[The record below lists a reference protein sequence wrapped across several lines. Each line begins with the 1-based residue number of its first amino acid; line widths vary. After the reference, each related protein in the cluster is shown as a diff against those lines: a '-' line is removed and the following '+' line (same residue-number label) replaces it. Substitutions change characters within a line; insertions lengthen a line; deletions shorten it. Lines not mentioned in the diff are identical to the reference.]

1 MKLIENIRKNTI
13 LLLLITMVVMYF
25 ILKDNLQN
33 ILSTLLK
40 ADFKY
45 ILLAFLSFI
54 ISVSLKGYVNY
65 LTVNNKNK
73 ISIMEAIKHNVIV
86 QFFNGI
92 TPFSTGG
99 QPMEVYMLT
108 EHGISGSK
116 ATMIVL
122 QNFIFYQIA
131 LVLFGLVAVLYNA
144 IFHIFPNIPVLRELV
159 LIGFVIN
166 TLVAIGILLISISE
180 KFTAGV
186 MNILIIFF
194 EKIKIIKNKEETIKK
209 WEGKLEEFH
218 ECAKVLRTRK
228 KLFVLGILYNL
239 LSLGF
244 LYIIPLFITYSMHDF
259 TSLNVFDT
267 LTSSAYVLLMGA
279 FVPIP
284 GASGGIEYGYMK
296 FFGNFLSKT
305 KTSATLVIWRFI
317 TYYFGI
323 IIGMIVFNMDERK
336 KHK

>member
-239 LSLGF
+239 LSLGL

>member
-13 LLLLITMVVMYF
+13 LLLLITIVVMYF
-25 ILKDNLQN
+25 VLKDDFQN
-33 ILSTLLK
+33 VLDALLK
-40 ADFKY
+40 ADIKY
-45 ILLAFLSFI
+45 IVLAFISFI
-54 ISVSLKGYVNY
+54 ISVCLKGYVNY
-65 LTVNNKNK
+65 LTVNNKDK
-73 ISIMEAIKHNVIV
+73 ISIKEAIKHNVIV

-99 QPMEVYMLT
+99 QPMEIYMLT

-116 ATMIVL
+116 ATMIIL

-131 LVLFGLVAVLYNA
+131 LVIFGLGAVLYNA
-144 IFHIFPNIPVLRELV
+144 IFHIFPNVPILRELV

-166 TLVAIGILLISISE
+166 TLVAIGILLISISK
-180 KFTAGV
+180 KFTTGI
-186 MNILIIFF
+186 MNILIIFL
-194 EKIKIIKNKEETIKK
+194 EKVKIVKNKEETIKN
-209 WEGKLEEFH
+209 WQVKLEEFH
-218 ECAKVLRTRK
+218 ECARILRKRK

-259 TSLNVFDT
+259 TSLNILDT

-305 KTSATLVIWRFI
+305 KASATLVIWRFI
-317 TYYFGI
+317 TYYFGM
-323 IIGMIVFNMDERK
+323 IIGMIVFNMDERE

>member
-65 LTVNNKNK
+65 LTINNKNK

>member
-13 LLLLITMVVMYF
+13 VLLLITMVVMYF

>member
-194 EKIKIIKNKEETIKK
+194 EKIKIIKNKEETIKN
-209 WEGKLEEFH
+209 GKE
-218 ECAKVLRTRK
+218 
-228 KLFVLGILYNL
+228 N
-239 LSLGF
+239 
-244 LYIIPLFITYSMHDF
+244 
-259 TSLNVFDT
+259 
-267 LTSSAYVLLMGA
+267 
-279 FVPIP
+279 
-284 GASGGIEYGYMK
+284 
-296 FFGNFLSKT
+296 
-305 KTSATLVIWRFI
+305 
-317 TYYFGI
+317 
-323 IIGMIVFNMDERK
+323 
-336 KHK
+336 

>member
-244 LYIIPLFITYSMHDF
+244 LYIIPLFIIYSMHDF
-259 TSLNVFDT
+259 KSLNVFDT